1 MRNLKYDRNEL
12 IYKTEQES
20 QTQKTYVWLPK
31 GKGGKDKSGGWAE
44 HTHTTTHKTDNQ
56 QPTNLTWG
64 LVQTAG
70 EVCGCLR
77 LIGGAAESSG
87 DR

>member
-44 HTHTTTHKTDNQ
+44 HTHTTTHKTDNPQ
-56 QPTNLTWG
+56 D
-64 LVQTAG
+64 
-70 EVCGCLR
+70 
-77 LIGGAAESSG
+77 LIYSTGNSQYSVIT
-87 DR
+87 